1 MSRISPAFAIV
12 LGMLTAMGPICTDL
26 YLPALPDISQQLGT
40 SNTRIQLSLTAS
52 LIGLGLGQLFFGPL
66 SDRMGRKR
74 PLLLSLLL
82 FIVSSVLC
90 ATTQS
95 IYWLIFWR
103 FIQGIAGAGGSVLSR
118 AIARDKYHGT
128 LLTQFFALLMTING
142 IAPIVSPVLGGYIT
156 STLHWRAL
164 FWTMAVIGVVLLLSA
179 MLVLKE
185 TLQEKNHGDSLLK
198 TSVNMLKNKPFSTH
212 CFIQAFMLAG
222 LFSYIGSSS
231 FVLQNEYGLTAMQF
245 SLLFGFNGIGLII
258 SALIFARLAR
268 RIDGQKLLGIGLVL
282 AVIVALLTAFFAWR
296 GMAMLALAGL
306 FFTVALNSGISTIAG
321 SAAMNSVEARDS
333 GTASALLGMLMFVF
347 GGIATPLSGI
357 GGEAMWKMCLAI
369 VMAYSAALM
378 IYLYGR
384 RHRQKCT
391 KSLTKWQ

>member
-40 SNTRIQLSLTAS
+40 SNTLIQLSLTAS

-82 FIVSSVLC
+82 FIISSVLC

-185 TLQEKNHGDSLLK
+185 TLQEKNHGGSLLK
-198 TSVNMLKNKPFSTH
+198 TSINVLKNKPFSMY

-282 AVIVALLTAFFAWR
+282 AVIVALLTAFFAWSS
-296 GMAMLALAGL
+296 MSVLALVGL

-384 RHRQKCT
+384 RHR
-391 KSLTKWQ
+391 

>member
-40 SNTRIQLSLTAS
+40 SNTLIQLSLTAS

-82 FIVSSVLC
+82 FIISSVLC

-185 TLQEKNHGDSLLK
+185 TLQEKNHGGSLLK
-198 TSVNMLKNKPFSTH
+198 TSVNVLKNKPFSTH

-282 AVIVALLTAFFAWR
+282 AVIVALLTAFFAWSS
-296 GMAMLALAGL
+296 MSVLALVGL

-378 IYLYGR
+378 IHLGMGAVITR
-384 RHRQKCT
+384 SAQNR
-391 KSLTKWQ
+391 

>member
-40 SNTRIQLSLTAS
+40 SNTLIQLSLTAS

-164 FWTMAVIGVVLLLSA
+164 FWTMAAIGVVLLLSA

-185 TLQEKNHGDSLLK
+185 TLQEKNSGGSLLK
-198 TSVNMLKNKPFSTH
+198 TSVNVLKNKPFSMY

-268 RIDGQKLLGIGLVL
+268 RIDGQKLLGIGLML

-369 VMAYSAALM
+369 VMAYSAALVF
-378 IYLYGR
+378 YLYGR
-384 RHRQKCT
+384 RRG
-391 KSLTKWQ
+391 

>member
-40 SNTRIQLSLTAS
+40 STPLIQLSLTAS

-90 ATTQS
+90 ATTQD

-164 FWTMAVIGVVLLLSA
+164 FWTMAAIGVVLLLSA

-185 TLQEKNHGDSLLK
+185 TLQEKNSGGSLLK
-198 TSVNMLKNKPFSTH
+198 TSITVLKNKPFSMY

-268 RIDGQKLLGIGLVL
+268 HIDGQKLLNIGLVL
-282 AVIVALLTAFFAWR
+282 AVMSALLTAFFALS
-296 GMAMLALAGL
+296 GMMTLALVGL
-306 FFTVALNSGISTIAG
+306 FFTVALNSGILTLAG

-357 GGEAMWKMCLAI
+357 GGEAMWKMSLAI
-369 VMAYSAALM
+369 VMAYSAALV
-378 IYLYGR
+378 IHLYGR
-384 RHRQKCT
+384 RHR
-391 KSLTKWQ
+391 

>member
-40 SNTRIQLSLTAS
+40 SNTLIQLSLTAS

-82 FIVSSVLC
+82 FIISSVLC

-185 TLQEKNHGDSLLK
+185 TLQEKNHGGSLLK
-198 TSVNMLKNKPFSTH
+198 TSVNVLKNKPFSTH

-282 AVIVALLTAFFAWR
+282 AVTTALLTAFFAWSS
-296 GMAMLALAGL
+296 MSVLALVGL

-384 RHRQKCT
+384 RHR
-391 KSLTKWQ
+391 

>member
-40 SNTRIQLSLTAS
+40 STPLIQLSLTAS

-66 SDRMGRKR
+66 SDRMGRKH

-90 ATTQS
+90 ATTQD

-164 FWTMAVIGVVLLLSA
+164 FWTMAAIGVVLLLSA

-185 TLQEKNHGDSLLK
+185 TLQEKNSGGSLLK
-198 TSVNMLKNKPFSTH
+198 TSITVLKNKPFSMY

-268 RIDGQKLLGIGLVL
+268 HIDGQKLLNIGLVL
-282 AVIVALLTAFFAWR
+282 AVMSALLTAFFALS
-296 GMAMLALAGL
+296 GMMTLALVGL
-306 FFTVALNSGISTIAG
+306 FFTVALNSGILTLAG

-357 GGEAMWKMCLAI
+357 GGEAMWKMSLAI
-369 VMAYSAALM
+369 VMAYSAALV
-378 IYLYGR
+378 IHLYGR
-384 RHRQKCT
+384 RHR
-391 KSLTKWQ
+391 

>member
-40 SNTRIQLSLTAS
+40 TNTLIQLSLTAS

-185 TLQEKNHGDSLLK
+185 TLQEKNHGGSLLK
-198 TSVNMLKNKPFSTH
+198 TSVNVLKNKPFSMY

-282 AVIVALLTAFFAWR
+282 AVITALLTAFFAWR

-333 GTASALLGMLMFVF
+333 GTASALLGMLMFIF

-357 GGEAMWKMCLAI
+357 GGEAMWKMSLAI
-369 VMAYSAALM
+369 VMAYSAALVV
-378 IYLYGR
+378 YRCGR
-384 RHRQKCT
+384 RHR
-391 KSLTKWQ
+391 

>member
-40 SNTRIQLSLTAS
+40 SNTLIQLSLTAS

-185 TLQEKNHGDSLLK
+185 TLQEKNHGGSLLK
-198 TSVNMLKNKPFSTH
+198 TSVNVLKNKPFSMY

-282 AVIVALLTAFFAWR
+282 AVITALLTAFFAWR

-321 SAAMNSVEARDS
+321 SAAMNSVEACDS
-333 GTASALLGMLMFVF
+333 GTASALLGMLMFIF

-357 GGEAMWKMCLAI
+357 GGEAMWKMSLAI
-369 VMAYSAALM
+369 VMAYSAALVV
-378 IYLYGR
+378 YRWAR
-384 RHRQKCT
+384 RHR
-391 KSLTKWQ
+391 

>member
-40 SNTRIQLSLTAS
+40 SNTLIQLSLTAS

-82 FIVSSVLC
+82 FIISSVLC

-164 FWTMAVIGVVLLLSA
+164 FWTMAAIGVVLLLSA

-185 TLQEKNHGDSLLK
+185 TLQEKNHGGSLLK
-198 TSVNMLKNKPFSTH
+198 TSVNVLKNKPFSMY

-268 RIDGQKLLGIGLVL
+268 HIDGQKLLGIGLVL
-282 AVIVALLTAFFAWR
+282 AVIVALLTAFFAWSS
-296 GMAMLALAGL
+296 MSVLALVGL

-321 SAAMNSVEARDS
+321 SATMNSVEARDS

-384 RHRQKCT
+384 RHR
-391 KSLTKWQ
+391 

>member
-40 SNTRIQLSLTAS
+40 SNTLIQLSLTAS

-164 FWTMAVIGVVLLLSA
+164 FWTMAAIGVVLLLSA

-185 TLQEKNHGDSLLK
+185 TLQEKNSGGSLLK
-198 TSVNMLKNKPFSTH
+198 TSVNVLKNKPFSTH

-268 RIDGQKLLGIGLVL
+268 RIDGQKLLGIGLML

-369 VMAYSAALM
+369 VMAYSAALVF
-378 IYLYGR
+378 YLYGR
-384 RHRQKCT
+384 RRG
-391 KSLTKWQ
+391 

>member
-1 MSRISPAFAIV
+1 MPRLSPAWAIV
-12 LGMLTAMGPICTDL
+12 LGMLTALGPICTDL
-26 YLPALPDISQQLGT
+26 YLPALPDIRQQLAT
-40 SNTRIQLSLTAS
+40 SSTLIQLSLTAS

-66 SDRMGRKR
+66 SDRLGRKR

-82 FIVSSVLC
+82 FILSSVLC
-90 ATTQS
+90 ATTHS
-95 IYWLIFWR
+95 IGWLIFWR

-118 AIARDKYHGT
+118 AIARDQYHGT

-142 IAPIVSPVLGGYIT
+142 IAPIVSPVLGGYIA

-164 FWTMAVIGVVLLLSA
+164 FWTMAAIGVVLLLAA
-179 MLVLKE
+179 MWVLKE
-185 TLQEKNHGDSLLK
+185 TLQEKNSGGSLLK
-198 TSVNMLKNKPFSTH
+198 TSVIVLKNKQFSMF

-231 FVLQNEYGLTAMQF
+231 FVLQSEYGLTPMQF

-268 RIDGQKLLGIGLVL
+268 HMEGHKLLSIGLVL
-282 AVIVALLTAFFAWR
+282 AVITALLTACFALS
-296 GMAMLALAGL
+296 GMAILALVGL

-321 SAAMNSVEARDS
+321 SAAMNSVEARHS

-357 GGEAMWKMCLAI
+357 GGEAMWKMSLAI
-369 VMAYSAALM
+369 VVAYSAALV
-378 IYLYGR
+378 IYRAGR
-384 RHRQKCT
+384 F
-391 KSLTKWQ
+391 KSKKE

>member
-40 SNTRIQLSLTAS
+40 SNTLIQLSLTAS

-82 FIVSSVLC
+82 FIISSVLC

-185 TLQEKNHGDSLLK
+185 TLQEKNSGGSLLK
-198 TSVNMLKNKPFSTH
+198 TSITVLKNKPFSMY

-268 RIDGQKLLGIGLVL
+268 HIDGQKLLGIGLVL
-282 AVIVALLTAFFAWR
+282 AVITALLTAFFAWR
-296 GMAMLALAGL
+296 GMSVLALVGL

-357 GGEAMWKMCLAI
+357 GGEAMWKMSLAI
-369 VMAYSAALM
+369 VMAYSAALV
-378 IYLYGR
+378 IHLYGR
-384 RHRQKCT
+384 RPR
-391 KSLTKWQ
+391 

>member
-40 SNTRIQLSLTAS
+40 SNTLIQLSLTAS

-82 FIVSSVLC
+82 FIISSVLC

-185 TLQEKNHGDSLLK
+185 TLQEKNHGGSLLK
-198 TSVNMLKNKPFSTH
+198 TSINVLKNKPFSMY

-268 RIDGQKLLGIGLVL
+268 HIDGQKLLGIGLVL
-282 AVIVALLTAFFAWR
+282 AVIVALLTAFFAWSS
-296 GMAMLALAGL
+296 MSVLALVGL

-384 RHRQKCT
+384 RHR
-391 KSLTKWQ
+391 

>member
-40 SNTRIQLSLTAS
+40 STPLIQLSLTAS

-66 SDRMGRKR
+66 SDRMGRKH

-90 ATTQS
+90 ATTQD

-164 FWTMAVIGVVLLLSA
+164 FWTMAAIGVVLLLSA

-185 TLQEKNHGDSLLK
+185 TLQEKNSGGSLLK
-198 TSVNMLKNKPFSTH
+198 TSITVLKNKPFSMY

-231 FVLQNEYGLTAMQF
+231 FVLQNEYGFTAMQF
-245 SLLFGFNGIGLII
+245 SLLFGFNGIGLIV

-268 RIDGQKLLGIGLVL
+268 RIDEQKLLNIGLVL
-282 AVIVALLTAFFAWR
+282 AVMSALLTAFFALS
-296 GMAMLALAGL
+296 GMMTLALVGL
-306 FFTVALNSGISTIAG
+306 FFTVALNSGILTLAG

-357 GGEAMWKMCLAI
+357 GGEAMWKMSLAI
-369 VMAYSAALM
+369 VMAYSAALV
-378 IYLYGR
+378 IHLYGR
-384 RHRQKCT
+384 RHR
-391 KSLTKWQ
+391 

>member
-40 SNTRIQLSLTAS
+40 SNTLIQLSLSAS

-185 TLQEKNHGDSLLK
+185 TLQEKNHGGSLLK
-198 TSVNMLKNKPFSTH
+198 TSVNVLKNKPFSMY

-282 AVIVALLTAFFAWR
+282 AVITALLTAFFAWR

-333 GTASALLGMLMFVF
+333 GTASALLGMLMFIF

-357 GGEAMWKMCLAI
+357 GGEAMWKMSLAI
-369 VMAYSAALM
+369 VMAYSAALVV
-378 IYLYGR
+378 YRCGR
-384 RHRQKCT
+384 RHR
-391 KSLTKWQ
+391 

>member
-40 SNTRIQLSLTAS
+40 SNTLIQLSLTAS

-164 FWTMAVIGVVLLLSA
+164 FWTMAAIGVVLLLSA

-185 TLQEKNHGDSLLK
+185 TLQEKNSGGSLLK
-198 TSVNMLKNKPFSTH
+198 TSVNVLKNKPFSTH

-282 AVIVALLTAFFAWR
+282 AVLVALLTAFFAWR

-369 VMAYSAALM
+369 VMAYSAALVF
-378 IYLYGR
+378 YLYGR
-384 RHRQKCT
+384 RRG
-391 KSLTKWQ
+391 